1 MGKQVRTRDTARQRR
16 ANKQTPRKT
25 QNDRAE
31 ELARVALDLFAER
44 NFASVTIKDIAR
56 ESGVNA
62 ALIYY
67 YFESKE
73 DLFRAVI
80 EHAVDQ
86 AFENVRMLRERH
98 QSPLD
103 IIDDWLNNHV
113 QLFEPIHKLVKI
125 SLDYSGAQTRVPS
138 IDRSIRQFYDE
149 EARMLSNCIRQG
161 VAEGMFSPV
170 DPEELALFISTYLD
184 GLMVRSVI
192 LPDVDL
198 NQYINYL
205 RQHIWGM
212 LGVTGDS
219 QRQSSARPSVP
230 VTA

>member
-1 MGKQVRTRDTARQRR
+1 MSKQVRTRDTARQRR
-16 ANKQTPRKT
+16 ATKQTPRKT
-25 QNDRAE
+25 QNARAE

-198 NQYINYL
+198 AQYINYL

-212 LGVTGDS
+212 LGVTGDAG
-219 QRQSSARPSVP
+219 RQSSARPSVP